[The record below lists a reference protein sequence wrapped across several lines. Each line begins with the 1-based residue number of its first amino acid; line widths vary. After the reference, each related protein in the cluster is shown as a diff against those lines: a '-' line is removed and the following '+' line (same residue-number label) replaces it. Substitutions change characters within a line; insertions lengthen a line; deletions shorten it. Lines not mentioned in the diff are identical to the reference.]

1 MCSVPTEENKV
12 MYRFLRALVACSL
25 VIFAWEALLRPQL
38 VGRTSA
44 QNAKN
49 MPADNEELK
58 RLYTEDQA
66 DRMPKDGKSIDWKLV
81 GPRDEQRLKRVHE
94 IYKAN
99 GMSTGPDY
107 YHVAMVLQHSHIPED
122 FLLAHELCVVAI
134 GKGHA
139 PAKWLAA
146 ASEDRFLMNINR
158 PQRFG
163 TQFRADQNK
172 NGGAFY
178 LYKVDEGVTDELR
191 RAFNTPTLQKA
202 RDREAEMNEKPKP
215 VK

>member
-1 MCSVPTEENKV
+1 MV
-12 MYRFLRALVACSL
+12 RFLRVLFACGL
-25 VIFAWEALLRPQL
+25 VILAWETLLRPQL
-38 VGRTSA
+38 AGFTNA
-44 QNAKN
+44 QDSKN
-49 MPADNEELK
+49 VKEDNEELK
-58 RLYTEDQA
+58 RLFTEDQA
-66 DRMPKDGKSIDWKLV
+66 DRMPKDGKSIDWKTI

-99 GMSTGPDY
+99 GMSTGADY
-107 YHVAMVLQHSHIPED
+107 YHLAMVLQHSHIPED

-163 TQFRADQNK
+163 TQYRGEKAKEDFRY
-172 NGGAFY
+172 F
-178 LYKVDEGVTDELR
+178 LYKTDDGMTDELR
-191 RAFNTPTLQKA
+191 KQFNTPTLQKA
-202 RDREAEMNEKPKP
+202 KEREAEMNEKPKP
-215 VK
+215 AK